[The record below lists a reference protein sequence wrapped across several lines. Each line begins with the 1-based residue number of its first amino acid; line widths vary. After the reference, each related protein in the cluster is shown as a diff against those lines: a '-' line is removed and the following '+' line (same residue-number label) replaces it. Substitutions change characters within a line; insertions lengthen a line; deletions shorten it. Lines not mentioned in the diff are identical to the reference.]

1 MKILV
6 KLVLIVFIAF
16 VILSFA
22 HDSYAQNAGT
32 KLKRGV
38 INFFTGWYEIPVNIK
53 KDYREQ
59 GGWGIVT
66 GPVKGLFFGLA
77 RMGAGVWDTLTF
89 PIPAPAG
96 YEPLMKPEY
105 AWENE

>member
-1 MKILV
+1 MKTLV
-6 KLVLIVFIAF
+6 KLLLIVFIAF

-53 KDYREQ
+53 FGKDGSRC
-59 GGWGIVT
+59 
-66 GPVKGLFFGLA
+66 L
-77 RMGAGVWDTLTF
+77 
-89 PIPAPAG
+89 G
-96 YEPLMKPEY
+96 YAYLSDSC
-105 AWENE
+105 ACRL